1 MCFKK
6 RNTQNK
12 IELRKEIF
20 PMKTIDARGLSC
32 PEPVIRTKNAL
43 ASGEKAYT
51 VMVDNV
57 TAKEN
62 VSRFA
67 LHQGYKVS
75 VKEEDEDFIL
85 TLEK

>member
-1 MCFKK
+1 
-6 RNTQNK
+6 
-12 IELRKEIF
+12 
-20 PMKTIDARGLSC
+20 MKTVDARGLSC

-57 TAKEN
+57 TAREN

-67 LHQGYKVS
+67 MHQGYQVAW
-75 VKEEDEDFIL
+75 KEDGEDFIL

>member
-1 MCFKK
+1 
-6 RNTQNK
+6 
-12 IELRKEIF
+12 
-20 PMKTIDARGLSC
+20 MKTIDARGLSC

-62 VSRFA
+62 VSPVSYTHLDVYKRQVQRCGRFET
-67 LHQGYKVS
+67 VNM
-75 VKEEDEDFIL
+75 
-85 TLEK
+85 

>member
-1 MCFKK
+1 MYENNRCK
-6 RNTQNK
+6 RAFLPGTCDP
-12 IELRKEIF
+12 L
-20 PMKTIDARGLSC
+20 L
-32 PEPVIRTKNAL
+32 KNAL

-67 LHQGYKVS
+67 LHQG
-75 VKEEDEDFIL
+75 I
-85 TLEK
+85 

>member
-1 MCFKK
+1 
-6 RNTQNK
+6 
-12 IELRKEIF
+12 
-20 PMKTIDARGLSC
+20 MKTIDARGLSC
-32 PEPVIRTKNAL
+32 PEPVIR
-43 ASGEKAYT
+43 T

-75 VKEEDEDFIL
+75 VKEDGEDFVL

>member
-1 MCFKK
+1 
-6 RNTQNK
+6 
-12 IELRKEIF
+12 
-20 PMKTIDARGLSC
+20 MKTIDARGLSC

-75 VKEEDEDFIL
+75 VK
-85 TLEK
+85 

>member
-1 MCFKK
+1 
-6 RNTQNK
+6 
-12 IELRKEIF
+12 
-20 PMKTIDARGLSC
+20 MKTIDARGLSC

-43 ASGEKAYT
+43 ASGEKKYT

-67 LHQGYKVS
+67 LHQGYQVS
-75 VKEEDEDFIL
+75 WEAQGEDFIL